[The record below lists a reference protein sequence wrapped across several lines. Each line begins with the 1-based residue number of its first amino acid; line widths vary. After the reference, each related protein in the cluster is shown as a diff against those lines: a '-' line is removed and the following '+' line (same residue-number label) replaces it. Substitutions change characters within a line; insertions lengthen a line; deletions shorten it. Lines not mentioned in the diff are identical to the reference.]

1 MGRVVAAAVYSA
13 GKKVANISLEEGA
26 QWARK
31 PGHFVWIGLEQPGPE
46 ELANLQ
52 RQFGL
57 HELAIEDAQESHS
70 RPKLETFGDALFIV
84 TYAPVRREGRIEFIE
99 THIFA
104 GRGYIITSR
113 NGHSASY
120 AAVRQRCEARPLLL
134 EHGEDFVLYALLD
147 FVTEN
152 YQPVSEAIHAEIEA
166 LERNVLS
173 GKLLEA
179 DIQRLHGL
187 RRELLRL
194 RRYVAPMVEISEEL
208 QRLDFPF
215 IDKNMRPYF
224 RDVQIHV
231 NRQMED
237 LGTMRDIA
245 SQTIEIGLL
254 LESSRQSI
262 VQRKFAAWAAILAFP
277 TAVAGIYGM
286 NFENMPELTWHYGYF
301 GVLTFIAVGCTGLF
315 ASFKRSGWL

>member
-13 GKKVANISLEEGA
+13 GKKVTNISLEEGA
-26 QWARK
+26 QWSRK
-31 PGHFVWIGLEQPGPE
+31 PGHFVWIGLEQPDAQ

-52 RQFGL
+52 HQFGL
-57 HELAIEDAQESHS
+57 HELAIEDALEKHS

-84 TYAPVRREGRIEFIE
+84 TYSPVRREGRMEFIE

-113 NGHSASY
+113 QGHSASY
-120 AAVRQRCEARPLLL
+120 ALVRQRCEARPLLL

-152 YQPVSEAIHAEIEA
+152 YQPVSEAIHCEIEE
-166 LERNVLS
+166 LERNVL
-173 GKLLEA
+173 GGTLQEA

-254 LESSRQSI
+254 LESARQST

-286 NFENMPELTWHYGYF
+286 NFQNMPELTWHYGYF
-301 GVLTFIAVGCTGLF
+301 GVLAFIAAGCTGLF